1 MFVSTR
7 DWVYLRMLSP
17 HFQKQ
22 ILRVIVKSGTKVF
35 DAMCMNVLC
44 GDLSGKI
51 TFASD
56 FRNQMPAD
64 VCVYY
69 YSTIGVADIINNLLT
84 KIGSVV
90 V

>member
-7 DWVYLRMLSP
+7 DMVNLRMLSA

-22 ILRVIVKSGTKVF
+22 NLRVIVKSGTKVF
-35 DAMCMNVLC
+35 DAMCMNILC

-64 VCVYY
+64 LCVDY
-69 YSTIGVADIINNLLT
+69 YSRIWVADIINNLLT